1 MLLNLRIR
9 DFAIID
15 AAEVEI
21 PSGFTVVTGET
32 GAGKS
37 ILVDA
42 LIVAMGGRASQEMV
56 RSGATCAEVEAL
68 FDVSQQPLIQARLV
82 ERDLTGDDPHQ
93 LLVRRVISGKG
104 RGKVVVNG
112 HLSTV
117 ATLHA
122 LVRGLIDIS
131 GQHEQQTLLHTDC
144 HLEILDAYAQL
155 NPCKAAFTTAY
166 GALRSQQQAL
176 LARRDALATDNQR
189 ADFLRFQAD
198 EIAQLA
204 PQPGEDA
211 LLEAERNRLAH
222 AEKLRHGA
230 AEAEAWLYGE
240 DASAFDQVGRAA
252 SELEELARLDP
263 RLEGPCEILQAAR
276 RDIAEAA
283 RQLQKYST
291 RLEVDPTRLDQ
302 VEGRLSALLRL
313 NRKHGGTLEQVLGR
327 WQELSCELENITDG
341 DTHIAELEG
350 QVAASGQ
357 NVLSLARELSQKRHA
372 AAERLNCAIV
382 AEVRDMDLRGA
393 RFITHITP
401 HASMQE
407 GQKVQEQ
414 VVGPHGIDEV
424 EFLWSA
430 NRGEEPRSLTRI
442 ASGGELSRLML
453 AVKGVL
459 CHQDLVS
466 VYVFDEV
473 DTGLGGK
480 AADSIG
486 RKIQAVARGHQ
497 AITITHL
504 APIAA
509 RADHHLRVHKRARGA
524 RTVSVLEK
532 VDGTAR
538 AEEIAR
544 MIDGASITHATRQAA
559 RAMLARRTGDAS
571 AKADAPQAV
580 AKKAGRTR
588 LAGKRMAPIK
598 PPPQR
603 PAKRSKV
610 RTAGRD
616 TPRPRG
622 EA

>member
-21 PSGFTVVTGET
+21 PPGFTVVTGET

-56 RSGATCAEVEAL
+56 RSGAVCAEVEAL
-68 FDVSQQPLIQARLV
+68 FDVAQQPLVRARLAD
-82 ERDLTGDDPHQ
+82 RDLVGDDPHQ
-93 LLVRRVISGKG
+93 LLVRRVVGGRG
-104 RGKVVVNG
+104 RGKVVING

-131 GQHEQQTLLHTDC
+131 GQHEQQTLLHIDQ
-144 HLEILDAYAQL
+144 HLEILDAYAQVGG
-155 NPCKAAFTTAY
+155 CKTAFVAAFRAWRGQT
-166 GALRSQQQAL
+166 QAL
-176 LARRDALATDNQR
+176 EARRGALATDAQR
-189 ADFLRFQAD
+189 ADFLRFQVD

-211 LLEAERNRLAH
+211 LLEAERNRLGH

-230 AEAEAWLYGE
+230 AAAEALLYGE
-240 DASAFDQVGRAA
+240 DGSAFDQVGRAA
-252 SELEELARLDP
+252 HELAALARLDP
-263 RLEGPCEILQAAR
+263 QLEAPCESLQAAR

-291 RLEVDPTRLDQ
+291 RLEVDPTRLDE
-302 VEGRLSALLRL
+302 VESRLSALLRM
-313 NRKHGGTLEQVLGR
+313 NRKHGGTLEHVITR
-327 WQELSCELENITDG
+327 WRELALELENVVDG
-341 DTHIAELEG
+341 DAHLAELEA
-350 QVAASGQ
+350 QAAASQ
-357 NVLSLARELSQKRHA
+357 LRVLGLARELSQMRHA
-372 AAERLNCAIV
+372 AAERLSGAIV
-382 AEVRDMDLRGA
+382 AEVHDMDLRGA

-401 HASMQE
+401 RAPTCEAATISD
-407 GQKVQEQ
+407 Q

-430 NRGEEPRSLTRI
+430 NRGEDPRSLSRI

-459 CHQDLVS
+459 CNQDLVS

-509 RADHHLRVHKRARGA
+509 RADHHLRVHKQARGA
-524 RTVSVLEK
+524 RTVSLLEK
-532 VDGTAR
+532 VEGAAR

-544 MIDGASITHATRQAA
+544 MIDGASITSATRQAA
-559 RAMLARRTGDAS
+559 RAMLARRTGRTIKS
-571 AKADAPQAV
+571 DAPQATTKKTSVRKRVV
-580 AKKAGRTR
+580 AAK
-588 LAGKRMAPIK
+588 
-598 PPPQR
+598 R
-603 PAKRSKV
+603 PAPRKP
-610 RTAGRD
+610 A
-616 TPRPRG
+616 PRPSKRARRG
-622 EA
+622 AGARPRSEA